1 MKGTTKNMKFS
12 QFEELV
18 DRQGP
23 NLESWNDD
31 GDRDQAL
38 ALLQTSAAAQAVL
51 RNAQT
56 VDRLTPKALFVPVPR
71 GLERRIMN
79 AIANARPLRATWQ
92 RICTNWILKPALAA
106 IPLAL
111 GFLIGFSQSN
121 QSTIIEDEITTVH
134 FEDYTDILFLAN
146 D

>member
-1 MKGTTKNMKFS
+1 MNLP

-18 DRQGP
+18 DRQGA
-23 NLESWNDD
+23 NLENWRDD
-31 GDRDQAL
+31 GAREQAL

-56 VDRLTPKALFVPVPR
+56 VDKLAPKVLRVPVPQ
-71 GLERRIMN
+71 GLERRIMC
-79 AIANARPLRATWQ
+79 AIANTKPFQRTWQ
-92 RICTNWILKPALAA
+92 RICTNWILKPALAVV
-106 IPLAL
+106 PLAL

>member
-1 MKGTTKNMKFS
+1 VKGTTKFMKLS

-18 DRQGP
+18 DRQGA
-23 NLESWNDD
+23 NLESWRDD
-31 GDRDQAL
+31 SAREQAL
-38 ALLQTSAAAQAVL
+38 ALLQTSVAAQAVL

-56 VDRLTPKALFVPVPR
+56 VDNLAPKALRVPVPQ

-79 AIANARPLRATWQ
+79 AIANSKPLQRTWQ
-92 RICTNWILKPALAA
+92 RICTNWILKPALAVV
-106 IPLAL
+106 PLAL

>member
-1 MKGTTKNMKFS
+1 MKLSK
-12 QFEELV
+12 FEELV
-18 DRQGP
+18 DQQGT
-23 NLESWNDD
+23 NLESWGDD
-31 GDRDQAL
+31 EAREAFV
-38 ALLQTSAAAQAVL
+38 LLKTSVAAQAVL

-56 VDRLTPKALFVPVPR
+56 VDRLAPKALSVPNPQ

-79 AIANARPLRATWQ
+79 AIANTRPLQRTWQ
-92 RICTNWILKPALAA
+92 RICKNWILKPALAV

-134 FEDYTDILFLAN
+134 FEDYTEILFLAN

>member
-1 MKGTTKNMKFS
+1 MKLSK
-12 QFEELV
+12 FEELV
-18 DRQGP
+18 DQQGS
-23 NLESWNDD
+23 NLDSWNDD
-31 GDRDQAL
+31 DARDEAL
-38 ALLQTSAAAQAVL
+38 VLLETSVAAQAVL

-56 VDRLTPKALFVPVPR
+56 VDRLVPKALSVPMPQ

-79 AIANARPLRATWQ
+79 AIANTRPLQRTWQ
-92 RICTNWILKPALAA
+92 RICKNWILKPALAVV
-106 IPLAL
+106 PLAL

-134 FEDYTDILFLAN
+134 FEDYTEILFLAN